1 MSISTLFAFS
11 LIIQWGGYLLL
22 FGIIIIIIIINIII
36 IVFAV
41 ITILITIIFFVLGH
55 RILLLTGV
63 LIFVINGKLQ
73 KCIFLSLQHL
83 L

>member
-11 LIIQWGGYLLL
+11 LIIQWGGYVLL
-22 FGIIIIIIIINIII
+22 FGIIIIIIIII